1 MPIFEYYFKVDFLIF
16 KCGKINV
23 TIELITISRSKKW
36 HHMLWFDEIFCH
48 FAPKKGKNGQNW
60 PFLRWRHS
68 FLVGY
73 FYIWFSRLNRG
84 RNVVFKYTSV
94 YYCLANCSQEKAH
107 LRFKK
112 SENMMSQQ
120 FFAILNALF
129 SEILREMILN
139 LQIFENYIT
148 ASIQPRKPNL

>member
-1 MPIFEYYFKVDFLIF
+1 M
-16 KCGKINV
+16 
-23 TIELITISRSKKW
+23 S
-36 HHMLWFDEIFCH
+36 WFDEIFCH

-68 FLVGY
+68 FLGGY
-73 FYIWFSRLNRG
+73 FYIWFSRLNRA
-84 RNVVFKYTSV
+84 RNVVFIYTSV

-129 SEILREMILN
+129 SEILRQLILN
-139 LQIFENYIT
+139 LQIFENYIMS
-148 ASIQPRKPNL
+148 SIQPRKPNLKISHQKGMTS